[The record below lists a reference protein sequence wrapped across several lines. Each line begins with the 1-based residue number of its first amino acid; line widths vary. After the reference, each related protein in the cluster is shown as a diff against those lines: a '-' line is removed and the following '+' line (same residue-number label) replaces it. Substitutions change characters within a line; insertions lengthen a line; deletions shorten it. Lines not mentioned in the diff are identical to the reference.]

1 MKTRCP
7 GKRSPACHLLRNGL
21 DDERVYS
28 PRHTH
33 RGARP
38 RQYLGQILGGH
49 LSRTRSHYLTLSK
62 GGRPHQEMPL
72 LAAQKRTAWIIPAP
86 DGRGI
91 RENHGEPSGESWEP
105 SGASD
110 GRGRLRRDRGP
121 SPAQRAQP
129 SVAGEHCFKLLL
141 ESTAE
146 SQATS
151 TTTFSVI
158 AHERPERRR
167 RSRGATRAK
176 RLCMAISARSA
187 DDESTARDVP

>member
-1 MKTRCP
+1 MAVAPLTVGRDRANISDKSVAP
-7 GKRSPACHLLRNGL
+7 FA
-21 DDERVYS
+21 
-28 PRHTH
+28 
-33 RGARP
+33 
-38 RQYLGQILGGH
+38 
-49 LSRTRSHYLTLSK
+49 RTRSHYLTLSK
-62 GGRPHQEMPL
+62 GGPPHREMPL
-72 LAAQKRTAWIIPAP
+72 LGCPIHGQPRQYLRP

-105 SGASD
+105 SGASH

-151 TTTFSVI
+151 TTTFSVV